1 MLKLKHCMENC
12 CGHHNCIE
20 ELMADH
26 QKILAKVDE
35 LEKKNNI
42 KEFLEF
48 SENFAEPHHRK
59 EEKVLFPALEKKG
72 IPNEGGPIGVMLAEH
87 EIKRGLVKELRK
99 AVKDIN
105 EDKIKENALA
115 IVSLL
120 REHIFKEDNILYPCA
135 KDALSVEEMAE
146 LGHKCETLN
155 LKP

>member
-1 MLKLKHCMENC
+1 MPQC
-12 CGHHNCIE
+12 CEHHNCIE
-20 ELMADH
+20 ELTANH
-26 QKILAKVDE
+26 KEILAKTDE
-35 LEKKNNI
+35 LEKAVGMTLDLDKV

-48 SENFAEPHHRK
+48 TENYAEPHHHK

-99 AVKDIN
+99 AVKDVN

-120 REHIFKEDNILYPCA
+120 RDHIFKEDNILYPCA
-135 KDALSVEEMAE
+135 KDALSEKE
-146 LGHKCETLN
+146 LADLAGQCE
-155 LKP
+155 KIKS